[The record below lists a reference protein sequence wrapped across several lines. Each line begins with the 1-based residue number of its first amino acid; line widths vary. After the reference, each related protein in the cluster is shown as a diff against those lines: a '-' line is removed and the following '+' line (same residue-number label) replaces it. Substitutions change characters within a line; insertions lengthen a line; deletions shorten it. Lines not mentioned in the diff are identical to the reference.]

1 MNFRFPES
9 VFETVVCRIWTAAG
23 GARILQTGIVRY
35 ALSGAER
42 AAALSG
48 RKFFCG
54 GKV

>member
-9 VFETVVCRIWTAAG
+9 VFETVVCRIWAAPG

-35 ALSGAER
+35 ALSAAER